1 MLLDVVD
8 DVLDGMLG
16 SNVFEAFMT
25 SSGLNNKNLTPH
37 RLHEEIQS
45 YFKERSSEIERVILT
60 RLFHRLE
67 LPFINDDSFET
78 TVEEVGEIFKKR
90 ALGS

>member
-8 DVLDGMLG
+8 GVLDEMLG
-16 SNVFEAFMT
+16 GNAFEAFMT

-37 RLHEEIQS
+37 RLHENIRS
-45 YFKERSSEIERVILT
+45 CFKERGSEIERVILT

-67 LPFINDDSFET
+67 LPFINDDSFEA

-90 ALGS
+90 ALDS